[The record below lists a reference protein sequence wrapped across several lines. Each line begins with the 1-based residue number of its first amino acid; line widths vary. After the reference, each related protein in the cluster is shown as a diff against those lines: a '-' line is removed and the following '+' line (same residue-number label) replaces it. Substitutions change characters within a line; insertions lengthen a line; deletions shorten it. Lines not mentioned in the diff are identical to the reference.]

1 MQADLINLIKEKVYP
16 YTDPNHEPF
25 LQEFFKKHPKGLLA
39 VCAYGSKL
47 SDMLTTPT
55 SFYDFYLI
63 CDNYSRFYKSK
74 FHALWNSFLPP
85 NVYYLS
91 LGKSGFSSPI
101 QSCKYCVI
109 SLAHLKKEVG
119 QRTKD
124 FYHLGRFSKRQGIVW
139 VAYPEIIDELVDVY
153 LQAAQS
159 ILHWA
164 LKDLPSVF
172 TLEELAKKCLML
184 SYEGEVRIEEAPK
197 KVKAIFEAEREYYMR
212 LFSSLI
218 SDMACGIRRDIYQVD
233 ENTYEMRLTKSQMA
247 RQRTELARLKKRS
260 KRRAQMR
267 WPKQMLTVENWQDI
281 ILSKLERTWGVKL
294 NLTEKQKKFWWVYGW
309 KYFFKFKREGKFR

>member
-1 MQADLINLIKEKVYP
+1 MQLENLIREKVYP
-16 YTDPNHEPF
+16 YFDPNHEIF
-25 LQEFFKKHPKGLLA
+25 LQEFFKRHPKGLLA

-47 SDMLTTPT
+47 SEKLASPT

-85 NVYYLS
+85 NIYYLN
-91 LGKSGFSSPI
+91 LGKSGFGSPT

-109 SLAHLKKEVG
+109 SLAHLKKEVSE
-119 QRTKD
+119 RAKD

-139 VAYPEIIDELVDVY
+139 VAYPEIVDELVSIY
-153 LQAAQS
+153 LQAARV
-159 ILHWA
+159 ILYWA
-164 LKDLPSVF
+164 LKDLPSTF
-172 TLEELAKKCLML
+172 TLEEVVKKCLAL

-197 KVKAIFEAEREYYMR
+197 KVEAIFEAEREYYMK
-212 LFSSLI
+212 LFGSLV
-218 SDMACGIRRDIYQVD
+218 SEMACGTRRYIYQIN
-233 ENTYEMRLTKSQMA
+233 ENSYEKRLSKSEMA
-247 RQRTELARLKKRS
+247 YQKAELEKLKRRS

-281 ILSKLERTWGVKL
+281 ILAKLERTWGVKL
-294 NLTEKQKKFWWVYGW
+294 DLTEKQKKLWWIYGW
-309 KYFFKFKREGKFR
+309 KYFFKLKREGKFK